1 MSPLLCPYD
10 TREVFVNAQVQS
22 TMMKAFHISRQARD
36 RYEFDQSLFQ
46 FTGNAVLSNL
56 QAARAFA
63 QRMNDRRDIAQYPD
77 RFVAAGDVNA
87 MGLIDELSHMVVKLY
102 DDEMRR
108 RKGTERR
115 IFSEAL
121 NYASEKL
128 GAEMVLNTLS
138 QFTEAFPPLAVYR
151 GQQSA
156 IKYLST
162 NSVDALEEQLMLW
175 LENNNPAFTRFSELF
190 DDAALKENTAY
201 EQVIS
206 TLKEFFDKQ
215 PAFGPD
221 NQTLIEML
229 RAPALASPDSLEGQ
243 LRFIQERW
251 TPYFGETF
259 ARVVLQLLTSLD
271 LIKEDQKAALSFGW
285 VGDGNPQS
293 FVPSKEDLRTGN
305 VMPGGQDITIH
316 EYEAYTPDRE
326 WMPRLVLLA
335 KNTYVWLDQL
345 SRKYERAITKLSDV
359 PDEELD
365 LLAKWGFTGLWL
377 IGLWERSTASQ
388 RIKQMMG
395 AQDAVASA
403 YSLYEYRIAED
414 LGGPAACEDLKQ
426 RAKMR
431 GIRLASDMVPNHM
444 GIDSKWVIER
454 PDYFLSVDQPPFPA
468 YTFTGPDLSSDERV
482 GIFLEDHYYTK
493 NDAAVV
499 FKRLDK
505 YTGDARYIYHGND
518 GTAMPWNDTAQ
529 LNFLKAEVREAVMQV
544 ILDVAKQFPVIRFD
558 AAMVLAKRHIR
569 RLWFPEPG
577 AGGAIP
583 SRAGQGMSAED
594 FEALLPNEF
603 WREVVDRAAVEI
615 PDTLLLAEAFWM
627 LEGYFVRTLGMHR
640 VYNSAFMNMLRD
652 EKNDEYRQLIKNTV
666 EFDPE
671 ILRRYVNFLNN
682 PDEKTAVEQF
692 GKGDKYFGVTTMMCT
707 MPGLPML
714 GHGQIEGYSEKY
726 GMEFRYPK
734 LWEWPDNDLVKRHE
748 RDIFPLMKKR
758 YLFAGVDHFRL
769 FDFWLGD
776 GSVNEDVFAYS
787 NRFTSS
793 TLRQAQGSEE
803 RALVIYH
810 NKFAEAKGWIRS
822 SVGYIDKA
830 IDSKALQQ
838 TTLGDALGLHHDDN
852 TFTIFHDLATG
863 QEFIRSSKDLCE
875 RGMYVELG
883 AYKCHVFMDIREVV
897 SDAEHPYAEL
907 NMRLDGRGVPSIERE
922 LTLMQVAPI
931 TRSFKH
937 LINGET
943 LRQLLDATQMK
954 AGVKTTRARAELAN
968 ELAAKAG
975 TLLIQIQHHLGA
987 SARQILVVEDIR
999 DDLIAAFNLSKAT
1012 AQTATGISTSDEAT
1026 WSTLFAWLLLHR
1038 MGQAKLNSD
1047 ATDNVKQWMEEW
1059 QWMDALKD
1067 ALMAAGLSESDAWQ
1081 ASRQARLMPH
1091 RALLNVM
1098 IPKPARGKKASLAST
1113 PAVNL
1118 APLFDDPH
1126 AATLLQINAHDGATW
1141 FNKETYDGLMKA
1153 LAFTT
1158 AFDALVDVEKT
1169 PAQQTAAMKAARA
1182 AALQAMQQ
1190 AEAAGYQ
1197 VESLLPVA
1205 VEAS

>member
-1 MSPLLCPYD
+1 
-10 TREVFVNAQVQS
+10 
-22 TMMKAFHISRQARD
+22 MKAFHISREARD
-36 RYEFDQSLFQ
+36 RYAFDQSLFQ
-46 FTGNAVLSNL
+46 FTGNAVLVNI

-63 QRMNDRRDIAQYPD
+63 QRMNDRRDMARYPE
-77 RFVAAGDVNA
+77 RFVSAGDVNA

-102 DDEMRR
+102 DDEVRR
-108 RKGTERR
+108 RKGTSQRV
-115 IFSEAL
+115 FSAAL
-121 NYASEKL
+121 DYASEKL
-128 GAEMVLNTLS
+128 GAEKVLSTLS
-138 QFTEAFPPLAVYR
+138 RFTDAFPPLEVYR
-151 GQQSA
+151 GNQSTLE
-156 IKYLST
+156 YLAT

-175 LENNNPAFTRFSELF
+175 LENNNPAFTRFDELF
-190 DDAALKENTAY
+190 DDAELTERTAY
-201 EQVIS
+201 AQVIAA
-206 TLKEFFDKQ
+206 LKEFFDRQ

-221 NQTLIEML
+221 NQTLIELL

-251 TPYFGETF
+251 TPYFGESF
-259 ARVVLQLLTSLD
+259 ARVVQQLLVSFD

-293 FVPSKEDLRTGN
+293 FVPSIEDLRTGN

-345 SRKYERAITKLSDV
+345 SRKYQRAITKLSDV

-426 RAKMR
+426 RAKLR

-454 PDYFLSVDQPPFPA
+454 PDYFLSVNESPYPS
-468 YTFTGPDLSSDERV
+468 YTFNGPDLSSDERV
-482 GIFLEDHYYTK
+482 GIYLEDHYYAK
-493 NDAAVV
+493 SDAAVV
-499 FKRLDK
+499 FKRQDK
-505 YTGDARYIYHGND
+505 WTGDTRYIYHGND

-583 SRAGQGMSAED
+583 SRAGQGMSAEE

-603 WREVVDRAAVEI
+603 WREVVDRAAIEI

-707 MPGLPML
+707 MPGLPMF
-714 GHGQIEGYSEKY
+714 GHGQIEGYGEKY
-726 GMEFRYPK
+726 GMEFRFPK
-734 LWEWPDNDLVKRHE
+734 LWEWPDQDLIKRHE

-758 YLFAGVDHFRL
+758 YLFAGIDQFRL
-769 FDFWLGD
+769 FDFWQSD

-787 NRFTSS
+787 NRYTAS
-793 TLRQAQGSEE
+793 TGSEE
-803 RALVIYH
+803 RALVLYH
-810 NKFAEAKGWIRS
+810 NTFAEAKGWIRS

-830 IDSKALQQ
+830 IDNKALQQ
-838 TTLGDALGLHHDDN
+838 TTLGDALGLHHDEDY
-852 TFTIFHDLATG
+852 FTIFHDLATG

-897 SDAEHPYAEL
+897 NDVDHPYAEL
-907 NMRLDGRGVPSIERE
+907 NGRLDGRGVPSVERE
-922 LTLMQVAPI
+922 LTLMRVEPI
-931 TRSFKH
+931 TRAFKH

-943 LRQLLDATQMK
+943 LRQLLDATKLK
-954 AGVKTTRARAELAN
+954 AGAKTTRERQT
-968 ELAAKAG
+968 LAADLAARAG
-975 TLLIQIQHHLGA
+975 TLVIQIKNHLGA
-987 SARQILVVEDIR
+987 TAHEVLFVDDIR
-999 DDLIAAFNLSKAT
+999 NDLMTAFNLSKAT
-1012 AQTATGISTSDEAT
+1012 AQNATRVTTTDEAT
-1026 WSTLFAWLLLHR
+1026 WATLFAWLMLRR
-1038 MGQAKLNSD
+1038 MGEARDKTDAD
-1047 ATDNVKQWMEEW
+1047 ATLKQWMEEW
-1059 QWMDALKD
+1059 QWIDVLQRAMVD
-1067 ALMAAGLSESDAWQ
+1067 AGLSEQDAWQ
-1081 ASRQARLMPH
+1081 ASHQARLMGH
-1091 RALLNVM
+1091 HALLSVEL
-1098 IPKPARGKKASLAST
+1098 PKPARGKKQAASPA
-1113 PAVNL
+1113 PAVDL
-1118 APLFDDPH
+1118 APIFDDPH
-1126 AATLLQINAHDGATW
+1126 AAPLLQLNEHDGATW
-1141 FNKETYDGLMKA
+1141 FNKETFDGLMKA
-1153 LAFTT
+1153 LAFIA
-1158 AFDALVDVEKT
+1158 AFDAAADETKT
-1169 PAQQTAAMKAARA
+1169 AAQQTAAMKSAYTAAT
-1182 AALQAMQQ
+1182 LAMQQ

-1197 VESLLPVA
+1197 VKKQSSPEVLEVS
-1205 VEAS
+1205 

>member
-1 MSPLLCPYD
+1 
-10 TREVFVNAQVQS
+10 
-22 TMMKAFHISRQARD
+22 MKAFHISREARD
-36 RYEFDQSLFQ
+36 RYDFDQSLFQ
-46 FTGNAVLSNL
+46 FTGNAVLANI

-63 QRMNDRRDIAQYPD
+63 QRMNDRRDTARFPD
-77 RFVAAGDVNA
+77 RFVSAGDVNA
-87 MGLIDELSHMVVKLY
+87 MGLIDELSHLVMQQY

-108 RKGTERR
+108 RRNTSRSV
-115 IFSEAL
+115 FSDAL
-121 NYASEKL
+121 DHASEQL
-128 GAEMVLNTLS
+128 GADVVFNTLS
-138 QFTEAFPPLAVYR
+138 RFTEAFPPLDVYR
-151 GQQSA
+151 GKQTTLE
-156 IKYLST
+156 YLSRH
-162 NSVDALEEQLMLW
+162 SIDALEEKLMLW
-175 LENNNPAFTRFSELF
+175 IENSNPAFARFNELF
-190 DDAALKENTAY
+190 DDAALQENTSYA
-201 EQVIS
+201 QVIA
-206 TLKEFFDKQ
+206 TLKEFFDRQ

-243 LRFIQERW
+243 LQFIQQRW
-251 TPYFGETF
+251 APYFGETF
-259 ARVVLQLLTSLD
+259 SRVVTQLLTGLD

-293 FVPSKEDLRTGN
+293 FVPSIEDLRTGN

-326 WMPRLVLLA
+326 WMPRLVLMA

-345 SRKYERAITKLSDV
+345 SRKYQRAITRLSDV

-365 LLAKWGFTGLWL
+365 LMAQWGFTGLWL

-414 LGGPAACEDLKQ
+414 LGGPAACEDLKR
-426 RAKMR
+426 RAKQR

-454 PDYFLSVDQPPFPA
+454 PDYFVSVDQPPFPS
-468 YTFTGPDLSSDERV
+468 YTFTGADLSSDERV
-482 GIFLEDHYYTK
+482 GIYLEDHYYSK
-493 NDAAVV
+493 SDAAVV

-529 LNFLKAEVREAVMQV
+529 LNFLKAEVREAVIQV

-583 SRAGQGMSAED
+583 SRAGMGMSAEA
-594 FEALLPNEF
+594 FEALLPDEF

-692 GKGDKYFGVTTMMCT
+692 GKSDKYFGVTTLMCT
-707 MPGLPML
+707 MPGLPMF

-734 LWEWPDNDLVKRHE
+734 LWEWPDQDLVKRHE

-758 YLFAGVDHFRL
+758 YLFAGVDDFRM
-769 FDFWLGD
+769 FDFWEAG
-776 GSVNEDVFAYS
+776 GGVIEDVFAYS
-787 NRFTSS
+787 NTFTSS
-793 TLRQAQGSEE
+793 TGSEE
-803 RALVIYH
+803 RSLVIYH

-830 IDSKALQQ
+830 IDAKALQQ
-838 TTLGDALGLHHDDN
+838 TTLGDALGLHHDDDY
-852 TFTIFHDLATG
+852 FTIFHDLATG

-897 SDAEHPYAEL
+897 NDAEHPYAEL
-907 NMRLDGRGVPSIERE
+907 NARLDGRGVPSVERE
-922 LTLMQVAPI
+922 LTLMQITPI
-931 TRSFKH
+931 TRAFEH
-937 LINGET
+937 LINGAT
-943 LRQLLDATQMK
+943 MRQLMDATKLK
-954 AGVKTTRARAELAN
+954 AGAKTTRERAALA
-968 ELAAKAG
+968 ESLAAKAG
-975 TLLIQIQHHLGA
+975 TLLIQIQHHFGA
-987 SARQILVVEDIR
+987 DARQILVVDDIR

-1012 AQTATGISTSDEAT
+1012 AQNATSVTADDETT
-1026 WSTLFAWLLLHR
+1026 WATLFAWLLLRR
-1038 MGQAKLNSD
+1038 MGNAQL
-1047 ATDNVKQWMEEW
+1047 
-1059 QWMDALKD
+1059 
-1067 ALMAAGLSESDAWQ
+1067 ESDADAAVKAWMADWQWSEGLRRALMDAGLTEAGAWQ
-1081 ASRQARLMPH
+1081 AAHQVRLMAH
-1091 RALLNVM
+1091 RALLDVEM
-1098 IPKPARGKKASLAST
+1098 PKPARGKKAVDVAM
-1113 PAVNL
+1113 PVIDL

-1126 AATLLQINAHDGATW
+1126 AQTLLQINAHDGATYY
-1141 FNKETYDGLMKA
+1141 NKETFDGLMKA
-1153 LAFTT
+1153 LVFGAAFE
-1158 AFDALVDVEKT
+1158 AIVDVEKT
-1169 PAQQTAAMKAARA
+1169 PAQQAAAMKAART
-1182 AALQAMQQ
+1182 AALLAMKQS
-1190 AEAAGYQ
+1190 EDAGYR
-1197 VESLLPVA
+1197 VITDPKGLVA
-1205 VEAS
+1205 ENTIG